1 LILELAEVFPF
12 AEIGLLLAAPLYLAG
27 ARHSLLAALLCVFAG
42 MVVGR
47 HVAYAA
53 ALRRNLYPL
62 AYIEYF
68 EVGAVLYSLALVESW
83 WQSTRGRVYWKG
95 RAYAARTP

>member
-1 LILELAEVFPF
+1 
-12 AEIGLLLAAPLYLAG
+12 
-27 ARHSLLAALLCVFAG
+27 LLCVFLG

-47 HVAYAA
+47 HVTYAA
-53 ALRRNLYPL
+53 ALYRNLYPV

-68 EVGAVLYSLALVESW
+68 EVAAVLYSLALVESW
-83 WQSTRGRVYWKG
+83 WQTTRGRVVWKG